1 MQPEYHLSREFQLK
15 DVPEFQRLQAG
26 NPTQV
31 IDELQSAIMY
41 GRAIHWISF
50 LDIIWPDFEKVDYFS
65 VEVAY
70 IVYNDPDREN
80 IPPEFYKKIA
90 NDLAMFWKIQLTNLY
105 PAGNWN
111 VDIRDDPEIT
121 VEAYIKSRQGEQT
134 VLGLF
139 A

>member
-1 MQPEYHLSREFQLK
+1 MQPEYRLSREFRLQ
-15 DVPEFQRLQAG
+15 DVPEFQRLQEG
-26 NPTQV
+26 NPTHV

-70 IVYNDPDREN
+70 LVYNDPDREN
-80 IPPEFYKKIA
+80 IPPAFYKKIA

-105 PAGNWN
+105 AAGSWN

-121 VEAYIKSRQGEQT
+121 VEAYIKRR
-134 VLGLF
+134 
-139 A
+139 